1 MGKLTMGDQLKIFT
15 GNAHPQLAQRISEH
29 LGVPLGNVTV
39 GRFADGEISVKF
51 QENIRGTDLFLIQ
64 PTPPPSDNLF
74 ELLTMMDA
82 AKRASARR
90 ITAVIPYFG
99 YARQDRKDEGR
110 VPITAKLV
118 ADMLTVAGANRIIA
132 MDLHAAQIQG
142 YFNIPF
148 DHLYASAVLIEYVKS
163 RQMKNLVMVS
173 PDVGSLK
180 MARAYARR
188 LGCGYAM
195 VDKVRAKANESE
207 AVHLIGEV
215 KGMNAMILD
224 DMVDTGGSMVGTAA
238 ILRERGVVR
247 IEAVCTHALLSKD
260 GWKKIQDS
268 EIERFLACDTL
279 PPKDIKEFSKYATVS
294 VAGLFAEAIRRTHD
308 EESISTL
315 FV

>member
-1 MGKLTMGDQLKIFT
+1 MSDQLKIFT
-15 GNAHPQLAQRISEH
+15 GNAHPQLAHRISEH
-29 LGVPLGNVTV
+29 LGVTLGNVSV

-51 QENIRGTDLFLIQ
+51 QENIRGTDVFLIQ
-64 PTPPPSDNLF
+64 PTPPPAENLL
-74 ELLTMMDA
+74 ELLIMMDA

-118 ADMLTVAGANRIIA
+118 ADLLTSAGADRVMA

-148 DHLYASAVLIEYVKS
+148 DHLYASAILIEYVRS
-163 RQMKNLVMVS
+163 REMDNLVMVS

-195 VDKVRAKANESE
+195 VDKVRNKANESE
-207 AVHLIGEV
+207 AVHLVGEV
-215 KGMNAMILD
+215 RGMNVMIVD
-224 DMVDTGGSMVGTAA
+224 DMVDTGGSMVGTAG
-238 ILRERGVVR
+238 ILRERGVRR

-260 GWKKIQDS
+260 GWEKIQDS
-268 EIERFLACDTL
+268 EIERFIACDTL
-279 PPKDIKEFSKYATVS
+279 PSKDIKEFTKFGSVS
-294 VAGLFAEAIRRTHD
+294 VAKLFAEAIHRTHD

>member
-1 MGKLTMGDQLKIFT
+1 MTDQLKVFT
-15 GNAHPQLAQRISEH
+15 GNAHPDFARKIVDH
-29 LGVPLGNVTV
+29 LGIKLGHVDV

-51 QENIRGTDLFLIQ
+51 QENIRGTDLFLVQ
-64 PTPPPSDNLF
+64 PTPPPGENLL
-74 ELLTMMDA
+74 ELLIMMDA

-90 ITAVIPYFG
+90 TTAVIPYFG

-110 VPITAKLV
+110 VPITAKLF
-118 ADMLTVAGANRIIA
+118 ADLLTSAGADRVIS

-148 DHLYASAVLIEYVKS
+148 DHLYASAVLIEYVRTRK
-163 RQMKNLVMVS
+163 MKNLVMVS

-195 VDKVRAKANESE
+195 VDKVRSKANVSE
-207 AVHLIGEV
+207 TVHLVGDVE
-215 KGMNAMILD
+215 GMDAMIVD
-224 DMVDTGGSMVGTAA
+224 DMVDTGGSVVGTAG
-238 ILRERGVVR
+238 ILRDRGVRR
-247 IEAVCTHALLSKD
+247 IEVVCTHALLSENA
-260 GWKKIQDS
+260 WKKIQDS
-268 EIERFLACDTL
+268 EIEHFAACDTL
-279 PPKDIKEFSKYATVS
+279 PPFDIKEFTNYETVS
-294 VAGLFAEAIRRTHD
+294 VAKLFAEAIQRTHS

>member
-1 MGKLTMGDQLKIFT
+1 MTDQLKVFT
-15 GNAHPQLAQRISEH
+15 GNAHPDFAQKIADH
-29 LGVPLGNVTV
+29 LGIKLGNVDV

-51 QENIRGTDLFLIQ
+51 QENIRGTDLFLVQ
-64 PTPPPSDNLF
+64 PTPPPAENLL
-74 ELLTMMDA
+74 ELLIMMDA

-90 ITAVIPYFG
+90 TTAVIPYFG

-110 VPITAKLV
+110 VPITAKLF
-118 ADMLTVAGANRIIA
+118 ADLLTSAGADRVIS

-148 DHLYASAVLIEYVKS
+148 DHLYASVVLIEYVRNRK
-163 RQMKNLVMVS
+163 MKNLVMVS

-195 VDKVRAKANESE
+195 VDKVRSKANVSE
-207 AVHLIGEV
+207 AVHLVGDV
-215 KGMNAMILD
+215 DGMDAMIVD
-224 DMVDTGGSMVGTAA
+224 DMVDTGGSMVGTAG
-238 ILRERGVVR
+238 ILRERGVRR
-247 IEAVCTHALLSKD
+247 IEAVCTHALLSKNA
-260 GWKKIQDS
+260 WKKIQDS
-268 EIERFLACDTL
+268 EIEHFAACDTL
-279 PPKDIKEFSKYATVS
+279 PPFDIKEFTNYETVS
-294 VAGLFAEAIRRTHD
+294 VTKLFAEAIQRTHN

>member
-1 MGKLTMGDQLKIFT
+1 MSDRLKIFT
-15 GNAHPQLAQRISEH
+15 GNAHPKLAHLISDH
-29 LGVPLGNVTV
+29 LGVPLGNVLV
-39 GRFADGEISVKF
+39 GRFADGEITVKF
-51 QENIRGTDLFLIQ
+51 QENIRGTDVFLIQ
-64 PTPPPSDNLF
+64 PTPPPAENLL
-74 ELLTMMDA
+74 ELLIMMDA
-82 AKRASARR
+82 AMRASARR

-118 ADMLTVAGANRIIA
+118 AELLTSAGADRIMA

-148 DHLYASAVLIEYVKS
+148 DHLYASAVLIEYVRS
-163 RQMKNLVMVS
+163 REMDNLIMVS

-195 VDKVRAKANESE
+195 VDKVRSKANESE
-207 AVHLIGEV
+207 AVHLVGEV
-215 KGMNAMILD
+215 RGMNAMIVD

-238 ILRERGVVR
+238 ILRQRGVHR

-268 EIERFLACDTL
+268 EIEKFTACDTL
-279 PPKDIKEFSKYATVS
+279 PAKDIKEFTKFGSVS
-294 VAGLFAEAIRRTHD
+294 VAKLFAEAVRRTHD